1 MHIIKSRHAEEVSLS
16 NSESERRIVSGM
28 RPTGKL
34 HLGHL
39 HGVLKNWIQLQH
51 EYECFF
57 FVADFHAL
65 TTNYEDSRNIEQYSF
80 ETVIDWLAAGVN
92 PGSCTIFLQSKVPE
106 HTELHLLLSMI
117 TPLSWLE
124 RVPSYKDQ
132 QAKLNDKELGT
143 YGFLGYPLLQAA
155 DILIYKAGKVPV
167 GADQVAHI
175 ELTREIARRFN
186 HIYGREEGFEEQAEA
201 AIKLMGKKA
210 AKLYRDL
217 RRSFL
222 EKGDSEALL
231 KARALLEGQQNL
243 SIGDKERLYGYLEG
257 GGRIILTEP
266 GPILTDVPKMPGL
279 DGEKMSKS
287 YDNVISLREEPSAI
301 ESKIRKMITDPARV
315 RLKDPGNP
323 SNCPVYDLHRV
334 YSPEDT
340 KSWVRNGCTNA
351 SIGCI
356 DCKKPLIDS
365 INTEQQI
372 MIERSQQFEEDPDL
386 VHSIIQEGS
395 EQARLVARDTLDEV
409 KECIGIS
416 HR

>member
-51 EYECFF
+51 EYDCFF

-287 YDNVISLREEPSAI
+287 YDNVISLREEPLEI
-301 ESKIRKMITDPARV
+301 ESKIRKMMTDPARV

-323 SNCPVYDLHRV
+323 SNCPVYDLHQV
-334 YSPEDT
+334 YSSEDT

-372 MIERSQQFEEDPDL
+372 MIERAQQFEEDPDL

>member
-1 MHIIKSRHAEEVSLS
+1 MS

-51 EYECFF
+51 EYGCFF

-80 ETVIDWLAAGVN
+80 ETVVDWLAAGVN
-92 PGSCTIFLQSKVPE
+92 PGSCTIFVQSKVPE

-132 QAKLNDKELGT
+132 LTNLNDKELGT

-155 DILIYKAGKVPV
+155 DILIYRAGKVPV

-186 HIYGREEGFEEQAEA
+186 HIYGREEGFEEQALA
-201 AIKLMGKKA
+201 AIKLMGKKSG
-210 AKLYRDL
+210 KLYRDL

-231 KARALLEGQQNL
+231 RARALLEEQQNL

-257 GGRIILTEP
+257 GGRIILAEP
-266 GPILTDVPKMPGL
+266 EPILTDVPKMPGL

-287 YDNVISLREEPSAI
+287 YDNVISLREEPSDV
-301 ESKIRKMITDPARV
+301 ENKVRKMMTDPARV

-323 SNCPVYDLHRV
+323 SNCPVYDLHEV
-334 YSPEDT
+334 YSSEDT
-340 KSWVRNGCTNA
+340 KSWVRNGCTTA
-351 SIGCI
+351 GIGCI

-372 MIERSQQFEEDPDL
+372 MIERAQQFEEDPGL

-395 EQARLVARDTLDEV
+395 EQARLVARETLEEV
-409 KECIGIS
+409 KESIGIS
-416 HR
+416 H

>member
-1 MHIIKSRHAEEVSLS
+1 MS

-51 EYECFF
+51 EYDCFF

-287 YDNVISLREEPSAI
+287 YDNVISLREEPLEI
-301 ESKIRKMITDPARV
+301 ESKIRKMMTDPARV

-323 SNCPVYDLHRV
+323 SNCPVYDLHQV
-334 YSPEDT
+334 YSSEDT

-372 MIERSQQFEEDPDL
+372 MIERAQQFEEDPDL
-386 VHSIIQEGS
+386 VHSIIQEGL

>member
-1 MHIIKSRHAEEVSLS
+1 MGSEMCIRDSSLS

-51 EYECFF
+51 EYDCFF

-287 YDNVISLREEPSAI
+287 YDNVISLREEPSEI
-301 ESKIRKMITDPARV
+301 ESKIRKMMTDPARV

-323 SNCPVYDLHRV
+323 SNCPVYDLHQV
-334 YSPEDT
+334 YSSEDT

-372 MIERSQQFEEDPDL
+372 MIERAQQFEEDPDL